1 MPEEKKLKP
10 SEIQVELDTSGP
22 EVDVT
27 LEETKEETVV
37 DTAPETTEQEVVTEE
52 VKTNEEKKEDD
63 SQLED
68 YSKGVQSRIAKLTRK
83 MREAERKEAAALEY
97 AAAVENKR
105 KEDQLRFS
113 EKQVDLD
120 TSGPEVDVTLEDTKE
135 EAVVDTAPETT
146 EQETVTEVKETEE
159 TKKEDDSKLE
169 EYSKGVQGRIAKL
182 TRKMREAERK
192 EAAAVQYAQ
201 AVEKQRQLDLSKL
214 NAVNTEYTTKLEEN
228 VTSAMESAQNE
239 LRMAIEAQDANL
251 QVTANKKIATLAL
264 ENANLQMRKKQPVE
278 QGTPVQLSDGGRL
291 PEQTPRALPEADPVA
306 EDWAAKNRWFGQ
318 DRAMTFTA
326 FEIHKDLVDK
336 EGIDP
341 KSDEYYTEIDK
352 RIRVDFP
359 HKFGN
364 NETIATTKPVQSVAS
379 ANRSVKSGRKQV
391 RLTSSQVAIAKKL
404 GVPLEEY
411 AKQLKLTEGA

>member
-1 MPEEKKLKP
+1 MPEEEKIKS
-10 SEIQVELDTSGP
+10 SEKQVDLDTSGP
-22 EVDVT
+22 EVDVI
-27 LEETKEETVV
+27 LEESKEEAVV
-37 DTAPETTEQEVVTEE
+37 DTAPETKEQETVEE
-52 VKTNEEKKEDD
+52 VKTEETKKEDD
-63 SQLED
+63 SKLEE

-83 MREAERKEAAALEY
+83 MREAERRE
-97 AAAVENKR
+97 AAAVEYANSLEKKR
-105 KEDQLRFS
+105 K
-113 EKQVDLD
+113 LD
-120 TSGPEVDVTLEDTKE
+120 ASRL
-135 EAVVDTAPETT
+135 
-146 EQETVTEVKETEE
+146 
-159 TKKEDDSKLE
+159 
-169 EYSKGVQGRIAKL
+169 
-182 TRKMREAERK
+182 AE
-192 EAAAVQYAQ
+192 
-201 AVEKQRQLDLSKL
+201 
-214 NAVNTEYTTKLEEN
+214 VNTEYTTKLEEN

-239 LRMAIEAQDANL
+239 LKMAIEAQDATL
-251 QVTANKKIATLAL
+251 QVTANKKIAALAL
-264 ENANLQMRKKQPVE
+264 ENANLQMRKKQKPVE
-278 QGTPVQLSDGGRL
+278 QETPVQLSDGGRL
-291 PEQTPRALPEADPVA
+291 PEQTPRALPEADPQA

-341 KSDEYYTEIDK
+341 KSTEYYTEIDK

-379 ANRSVKSGRKQV
+379 ANRSIKSGRKQV